1 MYVAVP
7 QQQLKKN
14 IMTRQELIQQIKQ
27 KQSFLCVGLD
37 TDINKMPPSLIN
49 QMKEEY
55 GESEWLFPAIW
66 EFNARIIDATAPYC
80 VAYKP
85 NLAFYEAYGIDGM
98 MAFEGTVEYLR
109 ENYPDHFVIAD
120 AKRGDIGNTSQMYAK
135 TFFEGY
141 DVDAL
146 TVAPYMGED
155 SVTPFL
161 GYEGKWVIL
170 LALTSNKGSQDFQ
183 LTPLHTPLI
192 GRWGPGNFKG
202 ERLFERVLTTS
213 KQWGNEDNMMYVV
226 GATQGQL
233 FERIRDLV
241 PHHFLLVP
249 GVGAQG
255 GSLQE
260 VCKYGMNSDCGLLV
274 NSSRGIIYASNGE
287 DFAEV
292 AGQKAQEL
300 QQQMAEELAKAGI

>member
-1 MYVAVP
+1 
-7 QQQLKKN
+7 
-14 IMTRQELIQQIKQ
+14 MTRKELIQQIRE

-37 TDINKMPPSLIN
+37 TDVNKMPASLIEE
-49 QMKEEY
+49 MKEKY
-55 GESEWLFPAIW
+55 GEEEWLFPAIW

-98 MAFEGTVEYLR
+98 MAFEGTIEYLK
-109 ENYPDHFVIAD
+109 ENYANHFIIAD
-120 AKRGDIGNTSQMYAK
+120 AKRGDIGNTSKMYAK
-135 TFFEGY
+135 TFFDGY

-161 GYEGKWVIL
+161 GYDGKWVIL
-170 LALTSNKGSQDFQ
+170 LALTSNKGSHDFQ
-183 LTPLHTPLI
+183 LTEDA
-192 GRWGPGNFKG
+192 NG
-202 ERLFERVLTTS
+202 ERLFEKVLKQS
-213 KQWGNEDNMMYVV
+213 QQWGNEDNMMYVV
-226 GATQGQL
+226 GATQGQM
-233 FERIRDLV
+233 FEDIRKIV
-241 PHHFLLVP
+241 PDHFLLVP

-260 VCKYGMNSDCGLLV
+260 VCKYGMTKDCGLLV

-292 AGQKAQEL
+292 AGEKAKEL
-300 QQQMAEELAKAGI
+300 QQEMAAELAKL